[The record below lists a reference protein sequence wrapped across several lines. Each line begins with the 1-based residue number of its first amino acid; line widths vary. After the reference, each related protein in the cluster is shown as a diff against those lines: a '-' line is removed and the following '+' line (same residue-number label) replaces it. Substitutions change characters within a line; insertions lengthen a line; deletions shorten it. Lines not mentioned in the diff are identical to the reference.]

1 MADLTPIARPY
12 AQAAYEYSKAH
23 NVVSNW
29 KIMLLNLSECLTD
42 KQVALL
48 IDNPAYSQSD
58 ISVLIFE
65 VLKDVL
71 DEHSKNFV
79 KLAAEHNRLAVIP
92 MIYELF
98 LLHKAEDEK
107 VKKAKI
113 TTAFKASNKE
123 IQKLKAKLE
132 QKYHCAIEISVVVD
146 ASLVGGAR
154 IEIGDNVIDGSIKEK
169 LQKLQH
175 ELKA

>member
-12 AQAAYEYSKAH
+12 AQAAYEYAKAY
-23 NVVSNW
+23 NAVANW
-29 KIMLLNLSECLTD
+29 NIMLLNLSECVTE

-48 IDNPAYSQSD
+48 LDNPAYSQSD
-58 ISVLIFE
+58 VSVLIFE

-71 DEHSKNFV
+71 DEHGKNFV

-92 MIYELF
+92 TIYKLF

-107 VKKAKI
+107 AKKAKI
-113 TTAFKASNKE
+113 TTAFETSDVE
-123 IQKLKAKLE
+123 IQKLKEKLE
-132 QKYHCAIEISVVVD
+132 QKYQCAIEIDVAVD
-146 ASLVGGAR
+146 ASLIGGAK
-154 IEIGDNVIDGSIKEK
+154 IEIGDHVIDGSIKGK

-175 ELKA
+175 ELQA